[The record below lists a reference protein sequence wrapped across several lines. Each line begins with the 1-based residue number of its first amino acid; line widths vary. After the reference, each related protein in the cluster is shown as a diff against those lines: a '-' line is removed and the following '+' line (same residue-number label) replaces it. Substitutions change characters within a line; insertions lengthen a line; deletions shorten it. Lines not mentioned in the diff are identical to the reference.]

1 MSDEL
6 YIDAAGRFSQ
16 PPEALRQRLAQ
27 HAGSFRVLA
36 IGPGLLVGLRRGGQ
50 SLGAELPQ
58 LESATPVL
66 AGDLAAIPPSDL
78 ISLLHQSRRTGI
90 LLTSSGGVERCA
102 VLIDGQVTWVGST
115 SPTERLVVEQVE
127 ARAEDLWKQ
136 LDEKAIEI
144 VFGLLAAESGTFTF
158 LRPVDGARLPAVF
171 ALDTQAVLLD
181 GLRRIDEVKFYRSR
195 VTATMRP
202 QRVQSSVPPSGAEV
216 TPQALRL
223 LELADGGHTISELA
237 AATGLGEFAAIRA
250 CYHFVISGH
259 LRPDP
264 DALPEAATAAEA
276 ARAAQSDGLDPALS
290 AL

>member
-6 YIDAAGRFSQ
+6 FIDAAGRFSQ
-16 PPEALRQRLAQ
+16 PPEVLRQRLAQ
-27 HAGSFRVLA
+27 HAGAFRVLGL
-36 IGPGLLVGLRRGGQ
+36 GPGLLVALRRGGQ

-90 LLTSSGGVERCA
+90 LLATSGGVERCA
-102 VLIDGQVTWVGST
+102 VLIEGQVTWVGST
-115 SPTERLVVEQVE
+115 SPTERLVVEQAE
-127 ARAEDLWKQ
+127 GPAEDLWKQ

-158 LRPVDGARLPAVF
+158 LRPPEGARLPAVF

-202 QRVQSSVPPSGAEV
+202 QRVQSSVLPTGAEV
-216 TPQALRL
+216 TPQALKL
-223 LELADGGHTISELA
+223 LELADGAHTIPALA

-264 DALPEAATAAEA
+264 AAFPEA
-276 ARAAQSDGLDPALS
+276 DPAD
-290 AL
+290 AAPAAT